1 MALPLGGAKAL
12 AHLGKLAR
20 GGEVGEGD
28 VELGAL
34 HVHIHPDEPLLGGQS
49 QAGLHGVVKEVAQ
62 DDAQVQLGHGE
73 LHRDVGVHMHRDVP
87 GLGQRNL
94 TVQNGVCHGIAR
106 LHHCVHGVQVR
117 VQQIQIGPDGLQIA
131 LGGVGLHSLDVV
143 AVVVPPAPHLP
154 VHVLHLLVVGVQQ
167 LPLVVLQLL
176 IHPFG

>member
-1 MALPLGGAKAL
+1 MALPLGGAESL
-12 AHLGKLAR
+12 SHLGKLTR
-20 GGEVGEGD
+20 GSKVGEGD

-34 HVHIHPDEPLLGGQS
+34 HVHIHPDEPLLGGQG

-73 LHRDVGVHMHRDVP
+73 FHRDVGVHMHWDVP

-94 TVQNGVCHGIAR
+94 TVQNGIGHGVAR
-106 LHHCVHGVQVR
+106 LHHRIYGVQVR
-117 VQQIQIGPDGLQIA
+117 VQQIQIGPDGLQIP
-131 LGGVGLHSLDVV
+131 LGGVGLHGLDVV
-143 AVVVPPAPHLP
+143 AVVVPPPPHLP

-167 LPLVVLQLL
+167 FPLVVLQLL